1 MFMIVQQIKD
11 NFGPFC
17 TLFVTSMK
25 LGILF
30 LYGITNIFGCG
41 ATFKYC
47 LYHYG
52 SPSNV
57 ALHNCKNRT
66 PKIVINIAIFNI
78 LVNRLKIVQQPCAIY
93 QMKAYILYF
102 YVITTLVVQ
111 PSQLPVQMGP
121 ILLPIIQ
128 TLSTVYF
135 TKHITICLPQPICIL
150 QKLSL
155 II

>member
-1 MFMIVQQIKD
+1 
-11 NFGPFC
+11 
-17 TLFVTSMK
+17 
-25 LGILF
+25 
-30 LYGITNIFGCG
+30 
-41 ATFKYC
+41 
-47 LYHYG
+47 
-52 SPSNV
+52 
-57 ALHNCKNRT
+57 
-66 PKIVINIAIFNI
+66 
-78 LVNRLKIVQQPCAIY
+78 
-93 QMKAYILYF
+93 MKAYILYF

-135 TKHITICLPQPICIL
+135 TKHITTCLPQPICIL